1 MKKAF
6 IFDMNGTMID
16 DMEYH
21 VHGWFNILNDDLKAG
36 LSREAVKKE
45 MYGKNQEVL
54 IRIFGKDRFTD
65 AEMDTLALEKERRYQ
80 AAYGPHLELIPGL
93 KEFLDEAVEQGVALG
108 IGTAAIPFNVDFA
121 LNNLDIRHYFQ
132 SIITAN
138 DVVHSKPDPEVFL
151 KAAAELGAVPA
162 DCIVFEDAPKG
173 VEAAANA
180 GMKAVVITTMHT
192 REEFAQYDNIIA
204 FIADYTV
211 ITPEQLFTSR
221 F

>member
-21 VHGWFNILNDDLKAG
+21 VHGWYNILNDDLKAG

-54 IRIFGKDRFTD
+54 IRIFGKGRFTED
-65 AEMDTLALEKERRYQ
+65 EMDTLALEKERRYQ
-80 AAYGPHLELIPGL
+80 EAYRPHLELIAGL
-93 KEFLDEAVEQGVALG
+93 KEFLDMAVEQGIALG

-121 LNNLDIRHYFQ
+121 LDNLHVRDYFQ
-132 SIITAN
+132 TIITAD
-138 DVVHSKPDPEVFL
+138 DVVSSKPDPEVFL
-151 KAAAELGAVPA
+151 KAAVELGAVPA

-180 GMKAVVITTMHT
+180 GMKAVVLTTMHT

-204 FIADYTV
+204 FIADYTA
-211 ITPEQLFTSR
+211 ITPEQLF
-221 F
+221 

>member
-16 DMEYH
+16 DMGYH
-21 VHGWFNILNDDLKAG
+21 LEGWYNTLTELGAG

-45 MYGKNQEVL
+45 MYGKNQELLV
-54 IRIFGKDRFTD
+54 RVFGKDRFTA
-65 AEMDTLALEKERRYQ
+65 AEMDELSLEKEKRYQ
-80 AAYGPHLELIPGL
+80 AAYLPHLQLIPGL
-93 KEFLDEAVEQGVALG
+93 QAFLNAAEKEGIFMG

-121 LNNLDIRHYFQ
+121 LDNLNIRHYFT

-138 DVVHSKPDPEVFL
+138 DVTTSKPHPEVFL
-151 KAAAELGAVPA
+151 KAAAELGVDPA
-162 DCIVFEDAPKG
+162 SCIVFEDAPKG

-192 REEFAQYDNIIA
+192 REEFSDYENIIT
-204 FIADYTV
+204 FVPDYTAL
-211 ITPEQLFTSR
+211 TPGQLSNKI
-221 F
+221 

>member
-21 VHGWFNILNDDLKAG
+21 VHGWYNILNDDLKAG

-54 IRIFGKDRFTD
+54 VRIFGKDRFTD
-65 AEMDTLALEKERRYQ
+65 DEMDTLAMEKERRYQ
-80 AAYGPHLELIPGL
+80 TAYGPHLELIAGL
-93 KEFLDEAVEQGVALG
+93 KEFLDKAVEQGIALG

-121 LNNLDIRHYFQ
+121 LDNLHVREYFQ

-138 DVVHSKPDPEVFL
+138 DVVKSKPDPEVFL

-192 REEFAQYDNIIA
+192 REEFAQYDNIVA
-204 FIADYTV
+204 FIADYTG
-211 ITPEQLFTSR
+211 INPEQLL
-221 F
+221 

>member
-21 VHGWFNILNDDLKAG
+21 VHGWYNILNDDLKAG

-54 IRIFGKDRFTD
+54 IRIFGQGRFTEE
-65 AEMDTLALEKERRYQ
+65 EMDTLALEKERRYQ
-80 AAYGPHLELIPGL
+80 AAYRPHLEVIAGL
-93 KEFLDEAVEQGVALG
+93 KEFLDEAQQQGIALG

-121 LNNLDIRHYFQ
+121 LDNLHIREYFQ

-138 DVVHSKPDPEVFL
+138 DVVTSKPDPEVFL

-180 GMKAVVITTMHT
+180 GMKAVVLTTMHT
-192 REEFAQYDNIIA
+192 REEFAAYDNIIA
-204 FIADYTV
+204 FIADYTA
-211 ITPEQLFTSR
+211 ITPGQLLELL
-221 F
+221 

>member
-21 VHGWFNILNDDLKAG
+21 VHGWYNILNDDLKAG

-54 IRIFGKDRFTD
+54 VRIFGQDRFTD
-65 AEMDTLALEKERRYQ
+65 EEMDTLALEKERRYQ
-80 AAYGPHLELIPGL
+80 EAYRPHLELIAGL
-93 KEFLDEAVEQGVALG
+93 KEFLDMAAEQGIVMG

-121 LNNLDIRHYFQ
+121 LDNLHVRDYFQ
-132 SIITAN
+132 TIITAD
-138 DVVHSKPDPEVFL
+138 DVVKSKPDPEVFL

-204 FIADYTV
+204 FIADYTA
-211 ITPEQLFTSR
+211 ITPEQLF
-221 F
+221 

>member
-21 VHGWFNILNDDLKAG
+21 VHGWYNILNDDLKAG

-54 IRIFGKDRFTD
+54 IRIFGQGRFTD
-65 AEMDTLALEKERRYQ
+65 EEMDTLALEKERRYQ
-80 AAYGPHLELIPGL
+80 AAYRPHLELIAGL
-93 KEFLDEAVEQGVALG
+93 KEFLDEARQQGIAMG

-121 LNNLDIRHYFQ
+121 LDNLHVREYFQ

-138 DVVHSKPDPEVFL
+138 DVVTSKPDPEVFL

-180 GMKAVVITTMHT
+180 GMKAVVLTTMHT
-192 REEFAQYDNIIA
+192 REEFAAYDNIIA
-204 FIADYTV
+204 FIADYTA
-211 ITPEQLFTSR
+211 ITPEQLFL
-221 F
+221 

>member
-21 VHGWFNILNDDLKAG
+21 VHGWYNILNDDLKAG

-54 IRIFGKDRFTD
+54 VRIFGQDRFTD
-65 AEMDTLALEKERRYQ
+65 EEMDTLALEKERRYQ
-80 AAYGPHLELIPGL
+80 EAYRPHLELIAGL
-93 KEFLDEAVEQGVALG
+93 KEFLDMAADQGIVMG

-121 LNNLDIRHYFQ
+121 LDNLHVRDYFQ
-132 SIITAN
+132 TIITAD
-138 DVVHSKPDPEVFL
+138 DVVKSKPDPEVFL

-204 FIADYTV
+204 FIADYTA
-211 ITPEQLFTSR
+211 ITPEQLF
-221 F
+221 

>member
-21 VHGWFNILNDDLKAG
+21 VHGWYNILNDDLKAG

-54 IRIFGKDRFTD
+54 IRIFGEGRFTEE
-65 AEMDTLALEKERRYQ
+65 EMDTLALEKERRYQ
-80 AAYGPHLELIPGL
+80 AAYRPHLELIAGL
-93 KEFLDEAVEQGVALG
+93 KEFLDEAQQLGIAMG

-121 LNNLDIRHYFQ
+121 LDNLYVREYFQ

-138 DVVHSKPDPEVFL
+138 DVVTSKPDPEVFL

-180 GMKAVVITTMHT
+180 GMKAVVLTTMHT
-192 REEFAQYDNIIA
+192 REEFAAYDNIIA
-204 FIADYTV
+204 FIADYTA
-211 ITPEQLFTSR
+211 ITPAQLINI
-221 F
+221 

>member
-21 VHGWFNILNDDLKAG
+21 VHGWYNILNDDLKAG

-54 IRIFGKDRFTD
+54 IRIFGKDRFTEE
-65 AEMDTLALEKERRYQ
+65 EMDTLALEKERRYQ
-80 AAYGPHLELIPGL
+80 TAYRPHLELIAGL
-93 KEFLDEAVEQGVALG
+93 KEFLEKAVEQGIALG

-121 LNNLDIRHYFQ
+121 LDNLHVREYFT

-138 DVVHSKPDPEVFL
+138 DVVTSKPHPEVFL

-180 GMKAVVITTMHT
+180 GMKAVVLTTMHT

-204 FIADYTV
+204 FVADYTA
-211 ITPEQLFTSR
+211 ITPEQLF
-221 F
+221 

>member
-21 VHGWFNILNDDLKAG
+21 VHGWYNILNDDLKAG

-54 IRIFGKDRFTD
+54 VRIFGKDRFTD
-65 AEMDTLALEKERRYQ
+65 DEMDTLALEKERRYQ
-80 AAYGPHLELIPGL
+80 AAYRPHLELIAGL
-93 KEFLDEAVEQGVALG
+93 KEFLDKAGEQGIALG

-121 LNNLDIRHYFQ
+121 LDNLHVRDYFQ
-132 SIITAN
+132 SIITAD
-138 DVVHSKPDPEVFL
+138 DVVNSKPDPETFL
-151 KAAAELGAVPA
+151 KVAAELGAVPA

-192 REEFAQYDNIIA
+192 REEFARYDNIIA
-204 FIADYTV
+204 FIADYTG
-211 ITPEQLFTSR
+211 ISPEQLL
-221 F
+221 